1 MWESCGFVLYHGHR
15 WTRHTG
21 PFEMRE
27 KISRKVG
34 LKQASLLPGQPPLP
48 ATHAPW
54 FFRLGWWKDLDG
66 KNGMWDLHQHHWASD
81 DRLIYFLGIGR
92 FLLRFFSSHDRMY
105 KVPCVGK
112 EEADCFGSP
121 VWNCCRSCAVET
133 RKFHSHRLPEI
144 AKVLQ
149 SSMRSPN
156 GICSHCNATASSAQD
171 NTSLNQGRWH
181 QRNIKHASL
190 KPRSSWNP
198 DQGSLWDF
206 PWNPVSSM
214 ADKNHFQR
222 RTPGFCRQIQ
232 SVLVVTPS
240 ICICYGIAS
249 QRGPRFYTLC
259 FQAFCNTTVNYLLF
273 KLFDSADSFA
283 HLFFVAVLEHYFR
296 LGNSW

>member
-92 FLLRFFSSHDRMY
+92 FLLRFFSSHDRMC

-144 AKVLQ
+144 AKDKFCSQACAARMVFVHIAMPRPLLPKTTRPKPRALASTKHQTRESEAQKQLQ
-149 SSMRSPN
+149 SRP
-156 GICSHCNATASSAQD
+156 
-171 NTSLNQGRWH
+171 
-181 QRNIKHASL
+181 
-190 KPRSSWNP
+190 
-198 DQGSLWDF
+198 GSLWDF

-222 RTPGFCRQIQ
+222 RTPGFCCQIQ
-232 SVLVVTPS
+232 SVLVVTP
-240 ICICYGIAS
+240 
-249 QRGPRFYTLC
+249 Q
-259 FQAFCNTTVNYLLF
+259 YLHLLRHC
-273 KLFDSADSFA
+273 KSTRSALL
-283 HLFFVAVLEHYFR
+283 HAVFPGVL
-296 LGNSW
+296 